1 VVEPAARRQVAQ
13 YAQQT
18 YELSQR
24 RAGRLIGISNSSL
37 RYRSKRADDSS
48 VRAKLRALAAERP
61 RFGYRRL
68 GVMLEREGISINHKR
83 LHRLYREEGLVLRK
97 KRRQRAS
104 TAMRAPLIA
113 PRSAGQRYSMDFM
126 SDSLATGRNFRTL
139 NIVDDYTRECLAIE
153 VDMSLPGGRVARVLD
168 RLVGS
173 GRKPEVIVLDNGP
186 EFAGKVLDTWAVR
199 NKVQLRFIDPGK
211 PIQNAYIESFN
222 ARLRDECL
230 NQHWFASLQEARAVI
245 EAWRED
251 YNRNRPHS
259 SLDNQTPE
267 EFARRCALIQEAK
280 TRLELSL

>member
-1 VVEPAARRQVAQ
+1 MVEPAARRQVAQ

-104 TAMRAPLIA
+104 TATRAPLIA

-153 VDMSLPGGRVARVLD
+153 VDMSLPGERVARVLD